1 MKKIVF
7 AFVVLASFWA
17 NAQADEKMAVQKTVE
32 DFFDAFHAQDSVKMR
47 ALAAK
52 DITLQSIGKNK
63 AGETQLRIDDFDSF
77 LKGLVGIPKERK
89 FQEKIN
95 SYSIQVDGP
104 MANAWTEYE
113 FWIDGKLSHCG
124 VNSFQMIDEGNGWK
138 IIYLIDTRRRE
149 GCGAP

>member
-7 AFVVLASFWA
+7 AIATLASFWA

-32 DFFDAFHAQDSVKMR
+32 DFFEAFHAQDSVKIR
-47 ALAAK
+47 ALTAK
-52 DITLQSIGKNK
+52 DITLQSIGTNK
-63 AGETQLRIDDFDSF
+63 AGKTQLRIDDFDAF
-77 LKGLVGIPKERK
+77 LNGIVGIPKERK

-124 VNSFQMIDEGNGWK
+124 VNSFQMIDEGDGWK

-149 GCGAP
+149 GCGSP